1 MAVFMQLLPAGFAGK
16 TYRSTDGAVFAVAE
30 GAGTVEAGGKKF
42 PFAPHDVFVV
52 PPWCPYCL
60 NAARESVIFSYSDRA
75 GQEALGF
82 WRESLE

>member
-1 MAVFMQLLPAGFAGK
+1 VFLEVLQAEFAGK

-30 GAGTVEAGGKKF
+30 GEGSIEAGGQKF
-42 PFAPHDVFVV
+42 AFAPHDVFVV
-52 PPWCPYCL
+52 PPWCPYRL
-60 NAARESVIFSYSDRA
+60 NASRESVIFSYSDRA